1 MKTYK
6 ILLTSIG
13 GMTQMPDSQKIFG
26 ALVYM
31 FSDEYGTE
39 KANKFVK
46 DILDKKIFL
55 ALSNLLPN
63 DYLPTPVDY
72 LVDKLHNTDTNK
84 ELDIKKVRKDIKKRH
99 YLQKDNLNKI
109 LKNPLCNKEPFP
121 YVKIVERQQLSA
133 SIESVKLDTSAL
145 DSNLYSVPYITPVEI
160 DKKNSPGSIITKFNF
175 FLQIDDSVECSE
187 FFKMIIKAV
196 NLKQNIILGKRASQG
211 LNIFQLNKI
220 TDYNIISNSENMFLN
235 MGMLLPDNINFVK
248 STLQLFTSERRPYEI
263 SGGWNSDFE
272 RRYISFIKEGS
283 VISIPN
289 NCRDAVKSIES
300 PFDSKSI
307 VFGNAFLYPMPE
319 VGGVKND

>member
-1 MKTYK
+1 
-6 ILLTSIG
+6 
-13 GMTQMPDSQKIFG
+13 MPDSQKIFG

-72 LVDKLHNTDTNK
+72 LVDKLHNTDNNEK
-84 ELDIKKVRKDIKKRH
+84 LDIKKVRKDIKKRH

-109 LKNPLCNKEPFP
+109 LKNPLCNKELYP
-121 YVKIVERQQLSA
+121 YVKIVERQQLRA
-133 SIESVKLDTSAL
+133 SIESVKLDTAAL
-145 DSNLYSVPYITPVEI
+145 DSNLYSVPYITPVKI
-160 DKKNSPGSIITKFNF
+160 DTVNSPGSVITEFNF

-187 FFKMIIKAV
+187 FFKMIINAV

-220 TDYNIISNSENMFLN
+220 ID
-235 MGMLLPDNINFVK
+235 
-248 STLQLFTSERRPYEI
+248 
-263 SGGWNSDFE
+263 
-272 RRYISFIKEGS
+272 
-283 VISIPN
+283 
-289 NCRDAVKSIES
+289 
-300 PFDSKSI
+300 
-307 VFGNAFLYPMPE
+307 
-319 VGGVKND
+319 

>member
-1 MKTYK
+1 
-6 ILLTSIG
+6 
-13 GMTQMPDSQKIFG
+13 MTQMPDSQKIFG

-72 LVDKLHNTDTNK
+72 LVDKLHNTDINK
-84 ELDIKKVRKDIKKRH
+84 DLDIKKVRKDIKKRH

-109 LKNPLCNKEPFP
+109 LKSPSETTKSYP
-121 YVKIVERQQLSA
+121 YVKLVERQQLRA
-133 SIESVKLDTSAL
+133 SIESVKLDTAAL

-160 DKKNSPGSIITKFNF
+160 YKKKSSGSIITEFNF

-187 FFKMIIKAV
+187 FFKMIIKAATS
-196 NLKQNIILGKRASQG
+196 KQNMILGKRASQG
-211 LNIFQLNKI
+211 LNIFQLNEVI
-220 TDYNIISNSENMFLN
+220 DYNITGNSENMFLN
-235 MGMLLPDNINFVK
+235 TGMLLPDNINFDK
-248 STLQLFTSERRPYEI
+248 STLQLFTSERRPFEKT
-263 SGGWNSDFE
+263 GGWDSDFE

-289 NCRDAVKSIES
+289 NCHDAVKSIES

-319 VGGVKND
+319 VGGAKND

>member
-1 MKTYK
+1 
-6 ILLTSIG
+6 
-13 GMTQMPDSQKIFG
+13 MTQMPDSQKIFG

-72 LVDKLHNTDTNK
+72 LVDKLHNIDNNEK
-84 ELDIKKVRKDIKKRH
+84 LDIKKVRKDIKKRH
-99 YLQKDNLNKI
+99 YLQKDNLNII
-109 LKNPLCNKEPFP
+109 LKNPLCNKEPYP
-121 YVKIVERQQLSA
+121 YVKIVERQQLRA
-133 SIESVKLDTSAL
+133 SIESVKLDTAAL

-160 DKKNSPGSIITKFNF
+160 DTKNSPGSVITEFNF

-235 MGMLLPDNINFVK
+235 TGMLLPDNINFVK

-289 NCRDAVKSIES
+289 NRRDAVKSIES

>member
-13 GMTQMPDSQKIFG
+13 GITQMPDSQKIFG

-72 LVDKLHNTDTNK
+72 LVDKLHNTDNNEK
-84 ELDIKKVRKDIKKRH
+84 LDIKKVRKDIKKRH

-109 LKNPLCNKEPFP
+109 LKNPSETTKSYP
-121 YVKIVERQQLSA
+121 YVKIVERQQLRA
-133 SIESVKLDTSAL
+133 SIESVKLDTAAL
-145 DSNLYSVPYITPVEI
+145 DSNLYSVPYITPVKI
-160 DKKNSPGSIITKFNF
+160 DTKNSPGSIITEFNF

-187 FFKMIIKAV
+187 FFKMIIKAA
-196 NLKQNIILGKRASQG
+196 NSKQNTILGKRASQG
-211 LNIFQLNKI
+211 LNIFQFNKI
-220 TDYNIISNSENMFLN
+220 TDYNITGNSENMFLN
-235 MGMLLPDNINFVK
+235 TGMLLPDNINFVK

>member
-1 MKTYK
+1 
-6 ILLTSIG
+6 
-13 GMTQMPDSQKIFG
+13 MPDSQKIFG

-72 LVDKLHNTDTNK
+72 LVDKLHNTDNNEK
-84 ELDIKKVRKDIKKRH
+84 PDIKKVRKDIKKRH

-109 LKNPLCNKEPFP
+109 LKNPLCNKELYP
-121 YVKIVERQQLSA
+121 YVKIVERQQLRA
-133 SIESVKLDTSAL
+133 SIESVKLDTAAL
-145 DSNLYSVPYITPVEI
+145 DSNLYSVPYITPVKI
-160 DKKNSPGSIITKFNF
+160 DTVNSPGSVITEFNF

-187 FFKMIIKAV
+187 FFKMIINAV

-220 TDYNIISNSENMFLN
+220 IDYNIINNSENMFLN
-235 MGMLLPDNINFVK
+235 TGMLLPDNINFVK

-307 VFGNAFLYPMPE
+307 VFGNEFLYPMPE